1 MALKKKQ
8 MLHKKVNLEKKYDIE
23 QNNSEQSF
31 TMFVLLI

>member
-1 MALKKKQ
+1 
-8 MLHKKVNLEKKYDIE
+8 MLHKKVNFEKKYIE

>member
-1 MALKKKQ
+1 
-8 MLHKKVNLEKKYDIE
+8 MLQKKVNFEKKLDIE